1 MALLVRRPSPRKGTD
16 KTGQRF
22 ACISIRTGSAENLSL
37 GVAAPN
43 GKHRIILRYGGS
55 RCMKSRLHPEQGR
68 AEMLTIAEAQQ
79 RTELFLTGQM
89 IEALQAVEYELPSFE
104 AEPRVMHLSDAAR
117 SRVQI
122 RHVRGASDATYL
134 VNSFG
139 DELLM
144 QLQLNVHRLVVV
156 YRVPA
161 LDALDANTLAVRLE
175 RWRLGAEHAGW
186 KFGWRDAPVAGDPGR
201 RYVETYC
208 YAFAG
213 RDFLE
218 DEVQQLYWRTDI
230 VQMTR
235 YFMIEA
241 ARSGIR
247 LSPRDAG
254 FPL

>member
-1 MALLVRRPSPRKGTD
+1 
-16 KTGQRF
+16 
-22 ACISIRTGSAENLSL
+22 
-37 GVAAPN
+37 
-43 GKHRIILRYGGS
+43 
-55 RCMKSRLHPEQGR
+55 
-68 AEMLTIAEAQQ
+68 MLTIAEAQQ
-79 RTELFLTGQM
+79 RTEFFLTAQM
-89 IEALQAVEYELPSFE
+89 IEALRAVEYELPSFD
-104 AEPRVMHLSDAAR
+104 AEPREVQLADAAR
-117 SRVQI
+117 SRVQV

-134 VNSFG
+134 INSFN

-161 LDALDANTLAVRLE
+161 LDALDADTLAVRLE

-186 KFGWRDAPVAGDPGR
+186 KFGWRDAQIAGDTPR

-218 DEVQQLYWRTDI
+218 DDVQQLYWRTDI

-235 YFMIEA
+235 YYMIEA
-241 ARSGIR
+241 SRCGIR
-247 LSPRDAG
+247 LSPTWAG
-254 FPL
+254 FPV